1 MINIKDLK
9 VNLEN
14 SILSTENMIIV
25 PHKFADFDAIG
36 SAIGLTLLSKKAK
49 HQSYILNGDS
59 PAETEAGVKIVI
71 EEAAK
76 EYGIITKDKLN
87 AKMPNGYE
95 ESLFVLTDVN
105 KDYLIHA
112 KDIIC
117 NKDKT
122 FIIDHHEEDNKTVPS
137 NNKYIDTTASSAS
150 EIVTKLL
157 SASKI
162 KIPSDVAKYLLA
174 GIYLDTNKL
183 TKNVTSE
190 TMKTVAKLL
199 ESGASMV
206 DVINLFKEDFYSD
219 RRVQELV
226 GKIKM
231 FNYTL
236 AVLIGNEDEV
246 FSREELAKA
255 ADYALKY
262 GCDGVFAVGNIGND
276 TVSIS
281 ARSNAVVNVGEIM
294 HEMGGGGNQ
303 YSAATKIEKATPQ
316 EVGEQ
321 LKKILK
327 PKYYVSQ

>member
-9 VNLEN
+9 VDLE
-14 SILSTENMIIV
+14 STILSTENVIIV
-25 PHKFADFDAIG
+25 PHKFADFDALG
-36 SAIGLTLLSKKAK
+36 SAIGLSLIPRKLK
-49 HQSYILNGDS
+49 HQALIINGDA
-59 PAETEAGVKIVI
+59 PTEMEAGVKIVN

-76 EYGIITKDKLN
+76 EYGIVTKDKLLSSS
-87 AKMPNGYE
+87 PNGFDQ
-95 ESLFVLTDVN
+95 SLFLLTDVN
-105 KDYLIHA
+105 KEYLIHVR
-112 KDIIC
+112 DLIT
-117 NKDKT
+117 NPERT
-122 FIIDHHEEDNKTVPS
+122 FILDHHEEDDKTLPS
-137 NNKYIDTTASSAS
+137 NHKYIDTTASSAS
-150 EIVTKLL
+150 EVVTKLL
-157 SASKI
+157 TACKI

-183 TKNVTSE
+183 TKNVTPE

-199 ESGASMV
+199 ESGASLS

-231 FNYTL
+231 FNYSL
-236 AVLIGNEDEV
+236 AVLVGNDDEE

-262 GCDGVFAVGNIGND
+262 GCDGVFAVGNVGGG

-281 ARSNAVVNVGEIM
+281 ARSNAIINVGSIM
-294 HEMGGGGNQ
+294 QEMGGGGNQ
-303 YSAATKIEKATPQ
+303 FSAATKIEGSTPQ

-321 LKKILK
+321 LQKILR
-327 PKYYVSQ
+327 PKYYVN